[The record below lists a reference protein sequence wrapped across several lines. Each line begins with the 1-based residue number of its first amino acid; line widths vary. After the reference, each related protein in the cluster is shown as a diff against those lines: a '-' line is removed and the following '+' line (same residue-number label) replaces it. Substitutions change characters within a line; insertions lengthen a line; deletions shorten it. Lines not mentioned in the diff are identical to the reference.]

1 MTAFADLGLGV
12 ELLDVIEKIGYETPS
27 PIQAQVIP
35 VILKDEKDVIGQ
47 ASTGTGKTAAFGLPI
62 IEKLGRAEKR
72 IRALIILPTRELA
85 IQVSKQLSLF
95 AQNTDLKVATVYG
108 GQAMYTELAM
118 FRSGVDIVV
127 GTPGRLIDHLTRKRL
142 DLSHIKYFVLDE
154 FDEMLKMGFIEDI
167 EALLDACPEE
177 KRMLFFSATL
187 PKQIQAVIHN
197 YMTDYEHIKIET
209 TNQTRSDISQFY
221 YNIKNSDKFELL
233 NRLILSEKDFYGLI
247 FCRRKIDVDELH
259 AQLAK
264 NGVIS
269 SVIHGD
275 ISQGQR
281 ERVLEKFRKGE
292 NKILIAT
299 DVAARGIDVQ
309 GLGFVIN
316 YDFPEGLEDY
326 THRIGR
332 TGRAGKKGVAISF
345 IARKDIPKLHILNK
359 KYEGT
364 IAKGV
369 VPTKQ
374 DVLKS
379 YSIRFISDVE
389 ESDITIRVDFK
400 QIAADLLERFP
411 AEQIVEYFVSR
422 QLNTIDLTDTIIENM
437 DLSGGGFG
445 GGRGGFGG
453 GRSSFGGGRDR
464 GERAPRRDWLSD
476 EEFAAKKREKME
488 RGEWIPRDEYLASR
502 QDRAPRGDRGPRKEW
517 IPQEEFDRMRS
528 ERAPREGGFS
538 APRDRAPRRDNDD
551 FAPRRPRIESDA
563 PIAPRG
569 EKRFFTDTDGFTPRK
584 ERAPKS
590 DDWSFGDAPKKEWK
604 EKKPRTIGDL
614 PTPPKRPRKSV

>member
-379 YSIRFISDVE
+379 YSSRFISDVE

-538 APRDRAPRRDNDD
+538 APRDRAPRRDG
-551 FAPRRPRIESDA
+551 FAPRC
-563 PIAPRG
+563 
-569 EKRFFTDTDGFTPRK
+569 
-584 ERAPKS
+584 
-590 DDWSFGDAPKKEWK
+590 
-604 EKKPRTIGDL
+604 
-614 PTPPKRPRKSV
+614 